1 MKYTHGLFYIIHRGS
16 LTVTPIPGQ
25 HKYNVS
31 GEEWVNR
38 KQ

>member
-1 MKYTHGLFYIIHRGS
+1 MKYTHGS